1 MGGRVEAGSQL
12 KMVEA
17 GALSVAYLET
27 GPADGPVAILL
38 HGFPYDVHAY
48 DAVSALL
55 AERGWRCIV
64 PYLRGYGPTRF
75 LSSET
80 MRSGQQ
86 AALGNDL
93 LALMD
98 ALGIERA
105 VLGGYDWGGRAACI
119 VAALWPER
127 VVGLV
132 SCGTGYNI
140 QDIAGTKQPA
150 DPDSE
155 YRYWYQYY
163 FHTERGVEGLSR
175 NRRDLTQFIWK
186 LWSPSWGFDQATFD
200 QTADA
205 FDNPDFVDV
214 VIHSYRHRYGVV
226 AGDPELESIERQLAA
241 QPTIGVPTVLL
252 EGWDDGV
259 SVPSQDDTSAKHFT
273 GPYRRQILAGV
284 GHNFPQEAPEVF
296 AEAVVE
302 VGAGG

>member
-1 MGGRVEAGSQL
+1 
-12 KMVEA
+12 
-17 GALSVAYLET
+17 
-27 GPADGPVAILL
+27 
-38 HGFPYDVHAY
+38 
-48 DAVSALL
+48 
-55 AERGWRCIV
+55 
-64 PYLRGYGPTRF
+64 
-75 LSSET
+75 
-80 MRSGQQ
+80 
-86 AALGNDL
+86 
-93 LALMD
+93 MD

-119 VAALWPER
+119 VSALWPER

-132 SCGTGYNI
+132 NCGTGYNI
-140 QDIAGTKQPA
+140 HDIAGSKLPA
-150 DPDSE
+150 DPASE
-155 YRYWYQYY
+155 FRYWYQYY

-186 LWSPSWGFDQATFD
+186 LWSPSWGFDQQTFD
-200 QTADA
+200 QTAEA

-259 SVPSQDDTSAKHFT
+259 SVPSADDTSAKHFT
-273 GPYRRQILAGV
+273 GPYRRQVLAGV
-284 GHNFPQEAPEVF
+284 GHNFPQEVPKVF

-302 VGAGG
+302 VGAER